1 MNDKVE
7 IEITE
12 GYYAKSHRN
21 GAFHRSVG
29 YSGRR
34 YGALSPCNNDEE
46 VRRSIKYAE
55 ERIKKEG
62 DIPII
67 NWGKVKPVSTED
79 NLVGWCK

>member
-29 YSGRR
+29 YNGKR
-34 YGALSPCNNDEE
+34 YGALSPCDTDEE
-46 VRRSIKYAE
+46 VGVQIARAE
-55 ERIKKEG
+55 ERIRAEG
-62 DIPII
+62 DKPII
-67 NWGKVKPVSTED
+67 NWGKVKPIASKN